1 MTITSSGS
9 SWSLLSWSTPLLKR
23 RRKGSDPP
31 KNTPVHKCSCEEVNK
46 LDSHGRSLLCYAA
59 RYDQPEVAIQLL
71 AAGCDPN
78 VGDNEGITPLH
89 EAVDAGSMDV
99 LKLLIK
105 QGCCNVNAAN
115 KSGETPLMYATI
127 KDDVEMTKLLIKS
140 GARVNDTDHMGR
152 SAFLIGLHLGS
163 ERSCLHLLKCGCDVN
178 QTDLEGHSALHF
190 ATYATDLQTLDI
202 ARKILKSGYTARKDT
217 EWLKKAGEC
226 SSCLFQKD
234 EKFYKH
240 VLSKAGIK
248 SKKGEKPELIKTI
261 RLTYL
266 QKVFH
271 TRGS

>member
-23 RRKGSDPP
+23 RRKGTESQ
-31 KNTPVHKCSCEEVNK
+31 KTSRVSKCSCEEVNK
-46 LDSHGRSLLCYAA
+46 LDTYGRSLLFYAA

-71 AAGCDPN
+71 EAGCDPN
-78 VGDNEGITPLH
+78 VGDDDGITPLH
-89 EAVDAGSMDV
+89 EAVDAGSYDV

-105 QGCCNVNAAN
+105 QGCCDVNRVDNA
-115 KSGETPLMYATI
+115 GESPLMYATM
-127 KDDVEMTKLLIKS
+127 KDDIEMTKLLIKS
-140 GARVNDTDHMGR
+140 GARINDVDNMGR

-163 ERSCLHLLKCGCDVN
+163 ERACLHLLKCGCDVN

-202 ARKILKSGYTARKDT
+202 ARKLLKSGYTARKDS

-248 SKKGEKPELIKTI
+248 SKKSEKPELIKTV
-261 RLTYL
+261 RLTYIH
-266 QKVFH
+266 KVFH
-271 TRGS
+271 TRAS